1 MKASTENSSAL
12 VTVDRHQLTLTNVN
26 KVYFPKDKITKG
38 DVIAYYDMM
47 APVILPYLK
56 DRPLN
61 LLRNPNGINEKGFYH
76 KDAGENTP
84 RWIKTYPEFSD
95 SSNKTVDY
103 IVCNNKA
110 TLIYLAN
117 LGCIEMNPWNSTTRS
132 PEKPTYLI
140 IDIDPS
146 PKNTF
151 DQVITVAQAV
161 EEVLTKAGAVTYAKT
176 SGATGI
182 HVYMPLG
189 NKYEYEIAR
198 EFGRIVATMVTEM
211 LPGLTSVERSIK
223 KRGNKIYVDF
233 LQNSKGQ
240 TLASAYSLRPRE
252 GATVSTPLLWKEVK
266 AGLHPSQFTI
276 HNIEKRV
283 KKLGDIFYMVLKEG
297 NNLRTCLKNID
308 K

>member
-1 MKASTENSSAL
+1 MKATENTSAL
-12 VTVDRHQLTLTNVN
+12 VTVDKHQLTLSNVN
-26 KVYFPKDKITKG
+26 KIYFPKDKITKG

-47 APVILPYLK
+47 APIVLPYLK

-84 RWIKTYPEFSD
+84 KWIKTYPEFST

-161 EEVLTKAGAVTYAKT
+161 EEVLSRAGAVTYAKT

-189 NKYEYEIAR
+189 NKYGYEIAR
-198 EFGRIVATMVTEM
+198 EFGRVVATMVTEM
-211 LPGLTSVERSIK
+211 LPGLTSVERSLK

-240 TLASAYSLRPRE
+240 TLASAYSIRPRE

-283 KKLGDIFYMVLKEG
+283 KKLGDIFFMVLKEG
-297 NNLRTCLKNID
+297 NNLKTCLKNID

>member
-1 MKASTENSSAL
+1 MKTAEKTED
-12 VTVDRHQLTLTNVN
+12 VVQIDRHQLTITNVN
-26 KVYFPKDKITKG
+26 KIYFPKDKITKG

-56 DRPLN
+56 DRPLS
-61 LLRNPNGINEKGFYH
+61 LKRNPNGINDKGFYH
-76 KDAGENTP
+76 KDAGEGAP
-84 RWIKTYPEFSD
+84 KYVKVFPDFSP

-132 PEKPTYLI
+132 PDKPTYMI

-151 DQVITVAQAV
+151 DQVVTVAQAV
-161 EEVLTKAGAVTYAKT
+161 QEVLNNAGAIAYPKT

-182 HVYMPLG
+182 HVYMPLN
-189 NKYEYEIAR
+189 NKYDYELVR
-198 EFGRIVATMVTEM
+198 EFGRVIATMVNEM
-211 LPGLTSVERSIK
+211 LPGMTSIERSLK

-240 TLASAYSLRPRE
+240 TLASAYSLRPRD
-252 GATVSTPLLWKEVK
+252 GATVSAPLLWKEVK

-276 HNIEKRV
+276 HNIQKRV
-283 KKLGDIFYMVLKEG
+283 KKLGDLFFMVLKEG
-297 NNLRTCLKNID
+297 NNLKTCLRNLGY
-308 K
+308 